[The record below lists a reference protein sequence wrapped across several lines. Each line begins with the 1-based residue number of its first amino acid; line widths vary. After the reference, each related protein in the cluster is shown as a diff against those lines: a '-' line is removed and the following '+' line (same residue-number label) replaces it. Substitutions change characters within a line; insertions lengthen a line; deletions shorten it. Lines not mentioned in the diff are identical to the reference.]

1 VQPGYPYAPPPNF
14 TPPSNFDPS
23 LGFPAEG
30 QAPEQVPEIAREPA
44 REGPEITEVPDDL
57 EAPPPY
63 APPAAEA
70 ELPPGDVGADVAADD
85 AIADSYD
92 DGYDPQAYRAFE
104 SELAPYGSWIDDASY
119 GWIWMPSA
127 GLVGASFAPYYTNG
141 HWVLSEF
148 GWTWVSD
155 WSWGWAPFHYGR
167 WTTVSG
173 RGWCWVP
180 GRNWG
185 PAWVSWR
192 SGGGYVGWAPLPP
205 RGLSVSASVGPRSPW
220 RFTLAANLSAAHLVG
235 VAPRY
240 VPGLF
245 ARTSVVASDRL
256 LTRGPYTVHVNAGP
270 VHGAGGTPVR
280 LAAVAPHALP
290 RLAIYPRTGTS
301 VGERPWIQA
310 MSAPGRSSEAAERG
324 YPAPARSA
332 GEAPLYRSP
341 ERTYATTVPAASVS
355 RAALGPAAPT
365 YRSPQ
370 TGVHDAARAA
380 ARYAAPQPSYHD
392 AAPQPAYHAAS
403 QPSYHYAAPQ
413 PAYHAAAPQ
422 PAYHYAA
429 PQPYSAPAPHAS
441 YPSAPATHY
450 GYTGGGSAA
459 VGGGAQFGGG
469 SGSFSGGAHFGGGSG
484 SFGGGAHFGGGGGRR
499 R

>member
-92 DGYDPQAYRAFE
+92 DGYDPQAYRTFE
-104 SELAPYGSWIDDASY
+104 SALAPYGSWIDDVSY

-127 GLVGASFAPYYTNG
+127 GLVGANFAPYYSNG

-167 WTTVSG
+167 WTTVAG

-205 RGLSVSASVGPRSPW
+205 RGLGVSPTVGSRSPW
-220 RFTLAANLSAAHLVG
+220 RFTLAASLGAAHPVG
-235 VAPRY
+235 IAPRY
-240 VPGLF
+240 LPGLF
-245 ARTSVVASDRL
+245 GRTSVVANDRL

-270 VHGAGGTPVR
+270 VHGATATPVR

-290 RLAIYPRTGTS
+290 RVAIYPRTGTS
-301 VGERPWIQA
+301 VGERPWMQA
-310 MSAPGRSSEAAERG
+310 MSTPGRSSAIDGRGFQAPVRSAGLTPTYRAPERG
-324 YPAPARSA
+324 YAAS
-332 GEAPLYRSP
+332 
-341 ERTYATTVPAASVS
+341 VPAA
-355 RAALGPAAPT
+355 RASQSTFGAGAPT
-365 YRSPQ
+365 YR
-370 TGVHDAARAA
+370 
-380 ARYAAPQPSYHD
+380 APQ
-392 AAPQPAYHAAS
+392 AS
-403 QPSYHYAAPQ
+403 AHYAAP
-413 PAYHAAAPQ
+413 PAAPHYAAPQ

-429 PQPYSAPAPHAS
+429 PQASRPYVASQPSYHYVAPQPAYHYAAPQPAYHSVAPQPAYHSPAPAPAPRVS
-441 YPSAPATHY
+441 YPSA
-450 GYTGGGSAA
+450 AA
-459 VGGGAQFGGG
+459 AP
-469 SGSFSGGAHFGGGSG
+469 FGGGSG
-484 SFGGGAHFGGGGGRR
+484 SFGGGAHFGGNSGSFGGGAHFGGGGGGRR